1 MSQLNVNII
10 KNRVGSN
17 GPTISGNTNVSG
29 ILTATSFSGDGS
41 GLTSL
46 IISGDGNLTNLNVS
60 GVSTFTGNTEFDG
73 NVTIGGTLT
82 YRDVTNIDAVGMI
95 TARKGVQILA
105 DGFTVTGVS
114 TLSNGAFI
122 PDSQYLNIGND
133 SDLRLYHTG
142 TASFIEDQG
151 TGNFIIGSN
160 GGVLKITKG
169 ADTEDMAVFTPDG
182 SAALYYDNAKKLETS
197 TTGVTVTGDVTA
209 TSFSGDL
216 TGTASNASG
225 ATGDFS
231 IADKI
236 VHTGDTNTAI
246 RFPAADTFS
255 VDTAGSERLQIDSS
269 GVVKLT
275 QSGSNP
281 RYGSFEA
288 SSDAFKLKAFS
299 GNASHNA
306 TMQFFTGADSPT
318 ERMRIDSSGK
328 VIVSS
333 TTLTNHNSSQFL
345 AVGDGITAP
354 MTTLA
359 PTTLSYTNIFFRN
372 PNGNVGSITTNGTA
386 TSYSTSSDYRLKEN
400 VVDIADGITRV
411 KQLQPKRF
419 NFITDNTTTVDGF
432 IAHEAQVVVPE
443 AVIGTKDAT
452 KEEEYEVTPAVLN
465 DDGEQITPAVMG
477 TRTVPD
483 HQGIDQSKFVPL
495 LTAALQEAIAK
506 IETLETQNASL
517 EARLT
522 ALEGGAE

>member
-1 MSQLNVNII
+1 MTI
-10 KNRVGSN
+10 KIN
-17 GPTISGNTNVSG
+17 GTNTTAQPSITGTDTDTGLVYGTDEVS
-29 ILTATSFSGDGS
+29 I
-41 GLTSL
+41 
-46 IISGDGNLTNLNVS
+46 
-60 GVSTFTGNTEFDG
+60 
-73 NVTIGGTLT
+73 VTGGTD
-82 YRDVTNIDAVGMI
+82 RVKV
-95 TARKGVQILA
+95 
-105 DGFTVTGVS
+105 
-114 TLSNGAFI
+114 
-122 PDSQYLNIGND
+122 
-133 SDLRLYHTG
+133 
-142 TASFIEDQG
+142 
-151 TGNFIIGSN
+151 
-160 GGVLKITKG
+160 
-169 ADTEDMAVFTPDG
+169 
-182 SAALYYDNAKKLETS
+182 
-197 TTGVTVTGDVTA
+197 
-209 TSFSGDL
+209 
-216 TGTASNASG
+216 
-225 ATGDFS
+225 
-231 IADKI
+231 
-236 VHTGDTNTAI
+236 
-246 RFPAADTFS
+246 
-255 VDTAGSERLQIDSS
+255 DSS
-269 GVVKLT
+269 GNVGIGTSSPIGFGPTLQVAGTDPAFIMQDTATAVDYFGTNITAGLVTNWYDDAAAWRIGTATGVAGSGYSEKL
-275 QSGSNP
+275 
-281 RYGSFEA
+281 
-288 SSDAFKLKAFS
+288 
-299 GNASHNA
+299 
-306 TMQFFTGADSPT
+306 
-318 ERMRIDSSGK
+318 RIDSSGK

-333 TTLTNHNSSQFL
+333 TTYTNHNSAQFL

-522 ALEGGAE
+522 ALEGGAS